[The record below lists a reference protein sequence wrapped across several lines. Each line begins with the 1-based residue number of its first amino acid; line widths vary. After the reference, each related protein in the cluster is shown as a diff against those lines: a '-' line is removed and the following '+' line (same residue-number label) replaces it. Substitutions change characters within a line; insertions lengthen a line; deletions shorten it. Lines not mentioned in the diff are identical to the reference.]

1 MGDSA
6 HGGFAV
12 FCHKDLNTTT
22 DYALIQSGGTSA
34 YTYLNC
40 RSGGQLVFR
49 QNNSDR
55 MRIRDNGNYNML
67 ELHPPSSSKSCKIRM
82 KHGNGNYWDMIAP
95 ANEFY
100 FQYNGSNKC
109 IIFTNGNVRAYRD
122 FDAPNGQLYTKNA
135 FVGVSAYGDVF
146 ACFARKGFESG
157 AGRYAMLQDN
167 GGNTY
172 LNGLSNVYFRIN
184 NQQYMYM
191 NSGGVYTSNN
201 ARVNSDDRLKY
212 QEEDILGLNII
223 RQLKPKKYKKIK
235 LPFVKKRRRY
245 YDENDITIID
255 DYIED
260 ICMNGVN
267 DLSFNEYYDDDDYI
281 HKEIIEEEDVDEF
294 VSEED
299 ISNGQVEV
307 GLIAQD
313 VLETDISFV
322 VHKQEIIEDMNGKPL
337 FQPYAVEYGSVMP
350 YCIQAIKE
358 LDVIV

>member
-1 MGDSA
+1 MNHADGNFWEVIVSLA
-6 HGGFAV
+6 NHYV
-12 FCHKDLNTTT
+12 FQNNGETKCIILNNGIVRAANHLESTSGNLKTET
-22 DYALIQSGGTSA
+22 AYVGTWNKGTYQTDYMCVAYKGKEIGTVDYALAQDIAGA
-34 YTYLNC
+34 TYLN
-40 RSGGQLVFR
+40 
-49 QNNSDR
+49 
-55 MRIRDNGNYNML
+55 
-67 ELHPPSSSKSCKIRM
+67 SSSTI
-82 KHGNGNYWDMIAP
+82 
-95 ANEFY
+95 
-100 FQYNGSNKC
+100 
-109 IIFTNGNVRAYRD
+109 
-122 FDAPNGQLYTKNA
+122 
-135 FVGVSAYGDVF
+135 
-146 ACFARKGFESG
+146 
-157 AGRYAMLQDN
+157 
-167 GGNTY
+167 Y
-172 LNGLSNVYFRIN
+172 LRIN
-184 NQQYMYM
+184 DEDMMYL
-191 NSGGVYTSNN
+191 TSNGIYFSN
-201 ARVNSDDRLKY
+201 GDSVRSDDRLKY

-313 VLETDISFV
+313 LLETDISFV
-322 VHKQEIIEDMNGKPL
+322 VHKQEISEDMNGKPL
-337 FQPYAVEYGSVMP
+337 FQPYAVDYGSVMP

-358 LDVIV
+358 LDVIVQGLRDKLNLQEDKLNNLEAENDILEARVHALEQT